1 MGLISD
7 LFRPKLD
14 IAVVNSDGTTTRTQK
29 SKKKFLRELESE
41 LTTYTDSRREM
52 VAQRNSLR
60 EQIEAVKKFL

>member
-29 SKKKFLRELESE
+29 SKKEFLRELESE
-41 LTTYTDSRREM
+41 LTTYTGSIREM

>member
-14 IAVVNSDGTTTRTQK
+14 VAVVNSDGTTTRTRK
-29 SKKKFLRELESE
+29 SKREFLRELEAE
-41 LTTYTDSRREM
+41 LSTYTGGSREI
-52 VAQRNSLR
+52 VAQRNSVR

>member
-29 SKKKFLRELESE
+29 SKKEFLRELESE